1 MLGKRIADLRRKRG
15 LKQSALAKKLGL
27 SASAVGMYEQGRREP
42 SIPIIVALAEELGVT
57 IDYLLTGQTF
67 SSQPGPPREDGNHT
81 PPEAMLLPAV
91 WSICSR

>member
-15 LKQSALAKKLGL
+15 LNQSELARKLGL
-27 SASAVGMYEQGRREP
+27 STSAIGMYEQGRREP

-67 SSQPGPPREDGNHT
+67 SP
-81 PPEAMLLPAV
+81 
-91 WSICSR
+91 